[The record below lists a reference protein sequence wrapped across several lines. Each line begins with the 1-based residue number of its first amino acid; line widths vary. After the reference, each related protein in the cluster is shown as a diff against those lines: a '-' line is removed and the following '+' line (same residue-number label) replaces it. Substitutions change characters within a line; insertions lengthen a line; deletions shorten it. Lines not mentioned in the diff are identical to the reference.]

1 MKWSRLG
8 VAVPIFLIRL
18 YQRFLSPWLSRRGVR
33 CRFHPT
39 CSQYAILALEKH
51 GLRKGSRMAFQRLR
65 RCNPYNTESC
75 IDYP

>member
-8 VAVPIFLIRL
+8 VAGPIFLIRL
-18 YQRFLSPWLSRRGVR
+18 YQRFLSPRLSRRGVR

-51 GLRKGSRMAFQRLR
+51 GLRKGSRMAWKRLR
-65 RCNPYNTESC
+65 RCNPYNTDSC